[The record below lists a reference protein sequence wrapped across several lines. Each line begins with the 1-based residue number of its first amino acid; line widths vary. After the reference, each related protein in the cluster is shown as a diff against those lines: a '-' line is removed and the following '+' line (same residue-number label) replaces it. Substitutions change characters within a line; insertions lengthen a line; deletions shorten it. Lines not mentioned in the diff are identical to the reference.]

1 MNARILA
8 GIVVCLHSISTNA
21 ATISE
26 CQNLLRT
33 GQYVECLDATTE
45 AVNRRSYGEDWPLLK
60 AEAEIQLGRYPEA
73 TETVEEA
80 FQSWKASSTELAEI
94 TKAAPMDTLPPVNWL
109 WTRETL
115 L

>member
-45 AVNRRSYGEDWPLLK
+45 AVNRRIYGEDWPLLK
-60 AEAEIQLGRYPEA
+60 AEAEIQLGRYPKA
-73 TETVEEA
+73 TETVNEGIQRYA
-80 FQSWKASSTELAEI
+80 WSIRLRMLAHQLSVL
-94 TKAAPMDTLPPVNWL
+94 KGDRGNA
-109 WTRETL
+109 
-115 L
+115 